1 MLKTILYNMVN
12 YYFIGMI
19 YEGIVL
25 LFALPLIIL
34 SLRNYIR
41 VRHRLALLLFL
52 ILLSYL
58 CSIFF
63 SWFAKVL
70 RVYSNIDYI
79 IYTDVLDPNT
89 PISWILLRISH
100 FRISYVFITI
110 AISLSYLFKVKIF
123 EEEFTVI
130 KRNMI
135 IGFTI
140 FNLIFSLFIFQK
152 GNVLFD
158 VLIFLFVFIFMNIVY
173 IPFLQSAIK
182 AYKSTDHFGFRK
194 SFLSLSIMS
203 VSYILVL
210 FCLLVDRIYIFFGH
224 YGFTIFYFFA
234 WIFVLIGIISN
245 YFGYLRL
252 DLE

>member
-1 MLKTILYNMVN
+1 MVN

-19 YEGIVL
+19 YEGIVIL
-25 LFALPLIIL
+25 VALPLLIL

-58 CSIFF
+58 CSITS
-63 SWFAKVL
+63 SWLAKVL
-70 RVYSNIDYI
+70 RVYLNIDYI
-79 IYTDVLDPNT
+79 IYADVPDPNT

-110 AISLSYLFKVKIF
+110 AICLTYLFKVKIF
-123 EEEFTVI
+123 EEEFNLVKKNI
-130 KRNMI
+130 I

-158 VLIFLFVFIFMNIVY
+158 VLIFFFVLILMNMVY
-173 IPFLQSAIK
+173 IPFLLNAIK
-182 AYKSTDHFGFRK
+182 AYKSTDHPGFRK

-224 YGFTIFYFFA
+224 YGFTIFYFLA
-234 WIFVLIGIISN
+234 WIFVIIGIFST

-252 DLE
+252 DIK